1 MRESKNEA
9 LSTKKKKK
17 KSIKMPIGIYNGRIR
32 NWQEI
37 MREIYN

>member
-9 LSTKKKKK
+9 LSTKKKK

>member
-9 LSTKKKKK
+9 QSTKKK